1 MLDLISSGFL
11 RVFPCRLTSVA
22 IAARLVVMPT
32 RNVSLTPALDEFVAA
47 VLETGRYE
55 NASEVVR
62 AGLRALQDEERIFQK
77 KLERLDDMLD
87 EGEASGYA
95 EDSSLEGVM
104 AEVRQRRAAR
114 DSAGGK
120 IKVRARHAAG
130 SRASRG

>member
-1 MLDLISSGFL
+1 
-11 RVFPCRLTSVA
+11 
-22 IAARLVVMPT
+22 MPT

-47 VLETGRYE
+47 LMETGRYE

-95 EDSSLEGVM
+95 VDSSLEGVM

-114 DSAGGK
+114 ESAGGK
-120 IKVRARHAAG
+120 IKVRARRAAG